1 MYIKR
6 DIFDFMRH
14 MVYCFVE
21 KKKYAYYDTAASVE
35 VSKNPNVIAQRVIFF
50 QDYQFETSSF

>member
-1 MYIKR
+1 MQY
-6 DIFDFMRH
+6 D
-14 MVYCFVE
+14 
-21 KKKYAYYDTAASVE
+21 DTAASVE